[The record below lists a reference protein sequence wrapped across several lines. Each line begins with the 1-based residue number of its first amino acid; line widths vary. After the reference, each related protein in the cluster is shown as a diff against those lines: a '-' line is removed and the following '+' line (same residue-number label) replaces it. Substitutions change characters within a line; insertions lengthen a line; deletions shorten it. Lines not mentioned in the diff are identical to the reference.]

1 MQTHKDREETAAAAA
16 AASSH
21 SAVISENHRLRREAG
36 RSRAV
41 SAPDPNVLRR
51 QLSTCF

>member
-1 MQTHKDREETAAAAA
+1 MQTHKDREETASAAAR
-16 AASSH
+16 SH